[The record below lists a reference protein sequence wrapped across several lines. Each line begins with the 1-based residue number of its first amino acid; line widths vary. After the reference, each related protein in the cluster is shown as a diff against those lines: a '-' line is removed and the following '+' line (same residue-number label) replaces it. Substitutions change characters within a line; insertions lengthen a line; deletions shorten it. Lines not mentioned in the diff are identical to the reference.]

1 MCEEEQTYRVKWSLK
16 IFGQSFYDQGL
27 AHFRRSTKNECQSMM
42 KNQASGF
49 VLQKC
54 YQLLI
59 LFLHKVVDHIVECA
73 RYVSLRE
80 SSDNL
85 LFRGGNREIV
95 ERR

>member
-16 IFGQSFYDQGL
+16 IFEQFFYDQGL
-27 AHFRRSTKNECQSMM
+27 AHFRGSTRNECQSMM

-54 YQLLI
+54 YQLLT
-59 LFLHKVVDHIVECA
+59 LSLHKVVDHIVECA

-80 SSDNL
+80 NNDNL
-85 LFRGGNREIV
+85 LLRDENCEIV